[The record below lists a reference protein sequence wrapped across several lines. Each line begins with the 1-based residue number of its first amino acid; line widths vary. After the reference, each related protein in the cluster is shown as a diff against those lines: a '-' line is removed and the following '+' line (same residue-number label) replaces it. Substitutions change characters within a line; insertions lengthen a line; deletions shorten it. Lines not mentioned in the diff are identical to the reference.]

1 MAWQDG
7 APRSGLDSIAM
18 LDRTRGEPPLA
29 LVGVDVGGTFTDAV
43 VVAHARVHTAKV
55 PTTPADQGEG
65 VVRAVLAALS
75 AAGLGP
81 ENVRGIAHG
90 MTVGTNAMLEGTG
103 ARTAL
108 VATGGLEDVLE
119 LRRQDRASL
128 YRLDRHHPPPLVPR
142 DRVVPA
148 RERMGPD
155 GVVTPLSPAALDDI
169 VHAVR
174 ATAPEAVAVGLLFSY
189 AHPAHERAIADRLRT
204 ELPGVHVCASS
215 EVLPEMRE
223 YERIATTALDAYLT
237 PVLADYLMAL
247 GARARDAGLPEPV
260 IMQSSGGLMPL
271 ADAASHAARTV
282 LSGPAGAVVGAA
294 DVARA
299 DGAGVALAFDM
310 GGTSCDVALITDGVP
325 GRARGSVVAGHPVHL
340 PMLDIETVSAGGG
353 SIAWAD
359 AGGALR
365 VGPRSAGAEPGP
377 AAYGR
382 GGDRATVTDAN
393 VALGRLSGDLGL
405 GGTIT
410 LHHGPAVA
418 AVDALAD
425 ELGLSRDACAAGIID
440 VAVQEMVSALH
451 VVSVERGV
459 DPRGGVL
466 IALGGAGPLHACAVA
481 EGLGMSRITCPATAG
496 VLAALGMIV
505 AGERRDHVQGVL
517 LPVAPGSG
525 LAAAVEPLIRRAA
538 AELPGARIE
547 AAADCR
553 YAGQSHSLT
562 VPWDPAAP
570 EDALAEAFHQA
581 HSRAAGRAMRHVP
594 VEAVAV
600 RVAAVTDG
608 PGLDLHGGG
617 AVVAEQDGP
626 VAVGM
631 AGSTC
636 WVAAGWTARVHD
648 DGTIRMERS

>member
-1 MAWQDG
+1 
-7 APRSGLDSIAM
+7 M

-43 VVAHARVHTAKV
+43 VVTDGRVHTAKV
-55 PTTPADQGEG
+55 PTTPGDQGEG
-65 VVRAVLAALS
+65 VVHAVLAALD
-75 AAGLGP
+75 AAGLDPHEVG
-81 ENVRGIAHG
+81 GIAHG

-108 VATGGLEDVLE
+108 VATEGLEDVLE

-128 YRLDRHHPPPLVPR
+128 YRLDRHHPQPLVPAEH
-142 DRVVPA
+142 VVPA
-148 RERMGPD
+148 RERMGPE
-155 GVVTPLSPAALDDI
+155 GVLTPLGDDALEGI
-169 VHAVR
+169 VEQVR
-174 ATAPEAVAVGLLFSY
+174 AIEPEAVAVGLLFSY
-189 AHPAHERAIADRLRT
+189 AHPAHEQAIARRLRH

-237 PVLADYLMAL
+237 PVLSHYLTAL
-247 GARARDAGLPEPV
+247 GARTREAGLPEPV
-260 IMQSSGGLMPL
+260 IMQSSGGVMPL
-271 ADAASHAARTV
+271 ADAASHASRTV

-299 DGAGVALAFDM
+299 DHAGVALAFDM

-359 AGGALR
+359 PGGALR
-365 VGPRSAGAEPGP
+365 VGPRSAGARPGP
-377 AAYGR
+377 AAYGH
-382 GGDRATVTDAN
+382 GGTHATVTDAN

-410 LHHGPAVA
+410 LQPAPAIA
-418 AVDALAD
+418 AVDALAGT
-425 ELGLSRDACAAGIID
+425 LGLPREDCAQGIID

-481 EGLGMSRITCPATAG
+481 DGLGMHRITCPGTAG
-496 VLAALGMIV
+496 VLAALGMVV

-517 LPVAPGSG
+517 LPVAAGGALP
-525 LAAAVEPLIRRAA
+525 AAVEPLIRRAR
-538 AELPGARIE
+538 AELPAARIE
-547 AAADCR
+547 VAADCR

-562 VPWDPAAP
+562 VAWDPSAP
-570 EDALAEAFHQA
+570 EAELEMAFHDA
-581 HSRAAGRAMRHVP
+581 HARAAGRAMPGVP

-600 RVAAVTDG
+600 RVAAVVDG
-608 PGLDLHGGG
+608 PSLDLHAQGEPM
-617 AVVAEQDGP
+617 AVHEGP
-626 VAVGM
+626 VALPM

-636 WVAAGWTARVHD
+636 WVAPGWTARVHA
-648 DGTIRMERS
+648 DGTVRMERA

>member
-1 MAWQDG
+1 
-7 APRSGLDSIAM
+7 M
-18 LDRTRGEPPLA
+18 LDPTRGEPPFA

-43 VVAHARVHTAKV
+43 VVADGRVHTAKV
-55 PTTPADQGEG
+55 PTTPGDQGEG
-65 VVRAVLAALS
+65 VVQAVLAALA
-75 AAGLGP
+75 AAGHQP
-81 ENVRGIAHG
+81 AQVRRIAHG

-108 VATGGLEDVLE
+108 VATEGLEDVLE

-128 YRLDRHHPPPLVPR
+128 YRLERHHPPPLVPG

-155 GVVTPLSPAALDDI
+155 GVVTPLSPAALDH
-169 VHAVR
+169 VANAVR
-174 ATAPEAVAVGLLFSY
+174 ATAPESVAVGLLFSY
-189 AHPAHERAIADRLRT
+189 AHPDHEQAIANRLR
-204 ELPGVHVCASS
+204 EEMPGVHVCAST

-237 PVLADYLMAL
+237 PVLADYLTAL
-247 GARARDAGLPEPV
+247 GARARAAGLPEPV
-260 IMQSSGGLMPL
+260 IMQSSGGVMPL
-271 ADAASHAARTV
+271 ADAASHASRTV

-294 DVARA
+294 DVARGE
-299 DGAGVALAFDM
+299 GAAVALAFDM
-310 GGTSCDVALITDGVP
+310 GGTSCDVALITDGAP

-377 AAYGR
+377 AAYAR

-393 VALGRLSGDLGL
+393 VVLGRLSGDLGL

-410 LHHGPAVA
+410 VRPEPAIA
-418 AVDALAD
+418 AVDALAA
-425 ELGLSRDACAAGIID
+425 ELGLARDDCARGIID

-481 EGLGMSRITCPATAG
+481 DGLGMRRITCPATAG
-496 VLAALGMIV
+496 VLAALGMVV

-525 LAAAVEPLIRRAA
+525 LAAAVRPLIDRAA
-538 AELPGARIE
+538 GELPGARIE
-547 AAADCR
+547 VAADCR

-562 VPWDPAAP
+562 IPWDPAAP
-570 EDALAEAFHQA
+570 EDALAEAFHAA
-581 HSRAAGRAMRHVP
+581 HARAAGRAMPEVP

-600 RVAAVTDG
+600 RVAAVADG
-608 PGLDLHGGG
+608 PDVDLHAGG
-617 AVVAEQDGP
+617 EP
-626 VAVGM
+626 VAVHVGPSGVPM

-636 WVAAGWTARVHD
+636 WVAEGWTARVHA
-648 DGTIRMERS
+648 DGTIRMERT